1 MIQEL
6 IFVGPYRR
14 YFSDGTTVEE
24 VGVFYSNLYLRYD
37 AHYPGTPSL
46 PFGII
51 LEERTRTSVTLSAML
66 RKSVSSAEMKGMP
79 RGVPA
84 MVQEGIYAG
93 GLERYLETLVRPA
106 EVRAKK
112 CLGRMFREQVEQVDP
127 ITSPQPVPA
136 DLFPAYQIV
145 GEDEY
150 QQDVR
155 QIFKMLLVQNIGVT
169 TAPTYDS

>member
-6 IFVGPYRR
+6 IFVGPHGHD
-14 YFSDGTTVEE
+14 SQDGIVAE

-51 LEERTRTSVTLSAML
+51 LEQRTRTSVTLSAML
-66 RKSVSSAEMKGMP
+66 RKSVSSAEMSGMP

-84 MVQEGIYAG
+84 MVQEGIYAR
-93 GLERYLETLVRPA
+93 GLEKYLETLTRPA

-112 CLGRMFREQVEQVDP
+112 CLDRMFKQQLQEFDP
-127 ITSPQPVPA
+127 ITLPQPVPSDFVPGHMSA
-136 DLFPAYQIV
+136 KRRRFK
-145 GEDEY
+145 
-150 QQDVR
+150 QDVR
-155 QIFKMLLVQNIGVT
+155 QIFHLLLIQTMG
-169 TAPTYDS
+169 APTASAYDS